1 MPFIVLQFMIHIW
14 TLCACGFAILKMS
27 IYLQW
32 LLHLEEESNM
42 QVKLLKEMLEYGIL
56 QIRILQMSTKRFKV
70 TKLSENFVEKRNN

>member
-1 MPFIVLQFMIHIW
+1 
-14 TLCACGFAILKMS
+14 MS